1 MSPKPP
7 EPNDASAADRPAL
20 PFEPVKNRKAER
32 KPDPKPARSS
42 SSNPAPKA
50 APKAVR
56 KSTADMSQR
65 STIGSS
71 SARTT
76 GIPETVSRRMVKRMA
91 VFCGLPTLLGMSTF
105 VVSYLILINGIY
117 EVPTYAVLLV
127 SLGFFGLGVLG
138 LSYGA
143 LSASWDEDADGS
155 WLGVTE
161 FSTNWGRMTS
171 EWQAKR
177 TAERQQSRQSR
188 GD

>member
-1 MSPKPP
+1 MSPKPN

-20 PFEPVKNRKAER
+20 PFEPVKSRKSER
-32 KPDPKPARSS
+32 KPDPKPAGSS
-42 SSNPAPKA
+42 P
-50 APKAVR
+50 PKAVQ
-56 KSTADMSQR
+56 KSTADMSQQ
-65 STIGSS
+65 STIGTS

-76 GIPETVSRRMVKRMA
+76 GIPEAVSRRMVKRMA

-155 WLGVTE
+155 WLGITE
-161 FSTNWGRMTS
+161 LSTNWGRMTS

-177 TAERQQSRQSR
+177 AAERQQSRQSR